1 MSRAARLSLLS
12 KRGINFKNVE
22 WWLCPTVSVVRQCA
36 TQFMGQESFKR
47 GWGSLNFDL
56 FLYLTSSILQKSA
69 KSTPVS
75 SQFLQ
80 TNCLNKT
87 RGCDYSWADN
97 KNQNQKSS
105 AMSVPTFLSCL
116 KTPTNR
122 TPRKNASWV
131 TWLLHS
137 PVKPWANW
145 LARSYFPLWTIFLQ
159 VYHLTFTAICHL
171 PTFLRQ
177 L

>member
-1 MSRAARLSLLS
+1 MWSDGFVQQFQLSGNVRHSSWDRRAL
-12 KRGINFKNVE
+12 RGAGGL
-22 WWLCPTVSVVRQCA
+22 WT
-36 TQFMGQESFKR
+36 
-47 GWGSLNFDL
+47 
-56 FLYLTSSILQKSA
+56 LTSFSTWHLAFCRSCCYCFLFESA